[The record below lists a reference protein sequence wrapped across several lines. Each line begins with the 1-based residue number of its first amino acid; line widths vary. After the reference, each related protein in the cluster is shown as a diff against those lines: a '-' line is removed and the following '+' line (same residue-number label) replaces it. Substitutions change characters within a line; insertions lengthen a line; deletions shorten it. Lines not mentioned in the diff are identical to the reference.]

1 MGLMAFLILT
11 IMNNSTKEKISS
23 KELLSQVELSIESS
37 RTFVRFDDK
46 IIVDDL
52 SSGCFLTKRCVE

>member
-1 MGLMAFLILT
+1 
-11 IMNNSTKEKISS
+11 MNNSTKEKISS